1 MSDVLQ
7 KIARM
12 HKERVEKQ
20 NKIRLRK
27 KSKLDLCVAYFNDS
41 GIPEMWAE
49 VKDIKIP
56 NPVPDIVE
64 GLTITLADLVVK
76 TDLNVIQGTG
86 LALYHKSSDEAS
98 WYVQDQ
104 SNDNAENAEPYYY
117 HNDPPRGRN
126 NFCVCANDS
135 EAKNNKT
142 KFVDSFIRW
151 LSKYI
156 TPQMLAEMDIEVETP
171 SLTKR
176 SRKILQLAE
185 T

>member
-1 MSDVLQ
+1 MSSVLQ
-7 KIARM
+7 KIAQVHR
-12 HKERVEKQ
+12 ERVEKQ

-27 KSKLDLCVAYFNDS
+27 QSKLDLCAAYFKDS
-41 GIPEMWAE
+41 GIPEMWDE

-56 NPVPDIVE
+56 NPVPDIIE
-64 GLTITLADLVVK
+64 GLTISLADLVVK
-76 TDLNVIQGTG
+76 TNIKVLQGTG
-86 LALYHKSSDEAS
+86 LTVHHKSGDEIA

-104 SNDNAENAEPYYY
+104 SGAAAETAEPYYY

-126 NFCVCANDS
+126 NFCLKANGDA
-135 EAKNNKT
+135 AKDNKT
-142 KFVDSFIRW
+142 RFVNSFINW

-156 TPQMLAEMDIEVETP
+156 TPQMLAEMDIDIEPAT
-171 SLTKR
+171 LTKR

>member
-1 MSDVLQ
+1 MSSVFQ
-7 KIARM
+7 KIALVHR
-12 HKERVEKQ
+12 ERVEKQ
-20 NKIRLRK
+20 NKIRLRAK
-27 KSKLDLCVAYFNDS
+27 TKRDTCITYFKDT
-41 GIPEMWAE
+41 GIPDMWAE

-56 NPVPDIVE
+56 NPVPE
-64 GLTITLADLVVK
+64 TLDGFTVSLGDLVVA
-76 TDLNVIQGTG
+76 DNLDVIHGTG
-86 LALYHKSSDEAS
+86 LTLHYKGGAEVS

-104 SNDNAENAEPYYY
+104 SPDSAETAAPYYY
-117 HNDPPRGRN
+117 HNDPPRGKN
-126 NFCVCANDS
+126 NFCLCATDS
-135 EAKNNKT
+135 DAKTNKA

-156 TPQMLAEMDIEVETP
+156 TPQMLAEMDIEIEAP

>member
-1 MSDVLQ
+1 MSSVFQ
-7 KIARM
+7 KIALVHR
-12 HKERVEKQ
+12 ERVEKQ
-20 NKIRLRK
+20 NKIRLRAK
-27 KSKLDLCVAYFNDS
+27 TKRDTCITYFKDT
-41 GIPEMWAE
+41 GIPDMWAE

-56 NPVPDIVE
+56 NPVPE
-64 GLTITLADLVVK
+64 TLDGFTVSLGDLVVA
-76 TDLNVIQGTG
+76 DNLDVIHGTG
-86 LALYHKSSDEAS
+86 LTLHYKGGAEVS

-104 SNDNAENAEPYYY
+104 STDSAEIAEPYYY
-117 HNDPPRGRN
+117 HNDPPRGKN
-126 NFCVCANDS
+126 NFCLCANDS

-156 TPQMLAEMDIEVETP
+156 TPQMLAEMDIEIEAP